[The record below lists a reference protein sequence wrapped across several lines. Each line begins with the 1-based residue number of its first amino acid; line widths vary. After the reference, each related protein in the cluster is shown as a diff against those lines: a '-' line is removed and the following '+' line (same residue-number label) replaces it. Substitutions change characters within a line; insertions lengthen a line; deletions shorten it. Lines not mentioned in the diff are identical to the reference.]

1 MTVADDV
8 AALPGGQPVA
18 DAMTTIS
25 TADPN
30 SMRGLAT
37 RWRQAADQY
46 TGTGAALA
54 GVTDQLHGQWSGA
67 AADAFN
73 KYIGSLNTAGSTMSQ
88 ALTQVGTAMDQAA
101 TAIEGYQNW
110 AATRCEWLL
119 SEARGWLAA
128 NPNATPDQQ
137 YAAIGALCQE
147 THDDLAKVVDSI
159 NTELTT
165 LSGVFGQVA
174 DQEQAF
180 NGINPPSGV
189 GIVLTHT
196 VVSFADQKSPAVGT
210 LTAAQP
216 QAGSLIAGQPQAGT
230 AVTPGISGG
239 AFSTPMLRRA
249 TTPMSPAVPATL
261 GRRVAAVPASSV
273 LSAAAQIGSAG
284 IPVESGPSGP
294 APTGQVSDW
303 IQQALS
309 VLAANGVDVSK
320 ISPADLYA
328 IIEHES
334 AGNPL
339 AVNNWDANAAA
350 GHPSMGLMQTI
361 DSTFNAYKLPGHDDV
376 WNPVDN
382 IIAGVRYALARY
394 GSISAVPGVAAL
406 HEGGAYVGY

>member
-37 RWRQAADQY
+37 RWQQAADQY

-67 AADAFN
+67 AANAFN
-73 KYIGSLNTAGSTMSQ
+73 NYIGSLNTAGSTMSQ
-88 ALTQVGTAMDQAA
+88 ALTQVGAAMDQAA

-119 SEARGWLAA
+119 SEARGWVAA

-174 DQEQAF
+174 DEEQAF
-180 NGINPPSGV
+180 NGINPPNGV

-216 QAGSLIAGQPQAGT
+216 QAGTPVTAGT
-230 AVTPGISGG
+230 SGG
-239 AFSTPMLRRA
+239 ALSTPMLRGA
-249 TTPMSPAVPATL
+249 ATPMSAAIPATL
-261 GRRVAAVPASSV
+261 GRRVAAVPASW
-273 LSAAAQIGSAG
+273 AMPTAAQIGSAG

-406 HEGGAYVGY
+406 HVGGAYVGY